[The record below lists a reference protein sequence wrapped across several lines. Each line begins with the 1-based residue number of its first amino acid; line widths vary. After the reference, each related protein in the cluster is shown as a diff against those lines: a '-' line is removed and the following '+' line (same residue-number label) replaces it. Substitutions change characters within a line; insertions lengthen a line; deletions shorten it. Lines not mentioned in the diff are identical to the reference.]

1 MPKSVPQ
8 SLRIYF
14 SLGWSK
20 FQGRVVGF
28 LFFLGEERKCKLS
41 KSVLEINGFSWTLA
55 IQKSF
60 LGIERRYGRKRSET
74 SDPLSSVTLHHEHQ
88 PGALLEAARIP
99 PLYKAVHRGSFVL
112 IPGIYLPEA
121 VC

>member
-1 MPKSVPQ
+1 MWDF
-8 SLRIYF
+8 Y
-14 SLGWSK
+14 
-20 FQGRVVGF
+20 
-28 LFFLGEERKCKLS
+28 FFLVKCRLS
-41 KSVLEINGFSWTLA
+41 KSVLEINSFSWTLG

-60 LGIERRYGRKRSET
+60 LGIARRYGRKRSET
-74 SDPLSSVTLHHEHQ
+74 SDPLSSVTLHHEPL